1 MKILGVMPVYNEADC
16 IEIGLQAMQHA
27 GCDEIQI
34 FDHGSTDGSG
44 DVCERL
50 GFTVHRISRVEE
62 PIVGT
67 DGRFSFSFWNC
78 VAHYILARKLEFDWV
93 YWGDADELLRQPN
106 GQLATKAALLR
117 DAEHGVEVI
126 RPLIRMFYMT
136 KGDASEQDAKYLE
149 RMNYFKVNRVG
160 HSPRA
165 WRINLTPE
173 YIPAGAHIQDPSTGE
188 KVCDHYAYWP
198 TGTVVSNN
206 KWLLD
211 IYLFRSRQQAWNKLY
226 NDGRVALD
234 GSPWFAHMMTADKRI
249 KNLYHS
255 RNSLTRESRML
266 DMP

>member
-16 IEIGLQAMQHA
+16 IEVGLRSMLHA
-27 GCDEIQI
+27 GCDEIHV

-44 DVCERL
+44 DISERL
-50 GFTVHRISRVEE
+50 GFTVHRISREEE

-67 DGRFSFSFWNC
+67 DGRFSFSFWNR
-78 VAHYILARKLEFDWV
+78 VACYILSRKSEFDWV

-106 GQLATKAALLR
+106 GQLATKASLLQESECGI
-117 DAEHGVEVI
+117 DVI
-126 RPLIRMFYMT
+126 RPLIRMFHMT
-136 KGDASEQDAKYLE
+136 KGDVAEQDARYLE

-165 WRINLTPE
+165 WRIDLTPE
-173 YIPAGAHIQDPSTGE
+173 DIPAGAHIQDPSTGE
-188 KVCDHYAYWP
+188 KIWDHYAFWP
-198 TGTVVSNN
+198 AGTVVSNN

-226 NDGRVALD
+226 EDRRVALD

-249 KNLYHS
+249 KKLYKL
-255 RNSLTRESRML
+255 RRGLRQEQRML
-266 DMP
+266 EMP